1 MDLILLSKFL
11 GASLAISLSGI
22 GSGLSEGYIAG
33 KASEAIARQPKA
45 SSDVLRFMLITQ
57 AITETTAIFG
67 LLIAIMLL
75 FMMPA
80 DGSLCAVAAYC
91 GAGICMG
98 LGAIGAGMGAG
109 INGGQACES
118 VGRSPKYST
127 NITLITLIGQAISQ
141 TGTIFALVISLILL
155 FHAPGT
161 ETILPSV
168 IAAFFAAG
176 LCMGIGSIGAG
187 LGSGIGAG
195 GASRS
200 IGRYPG
206 QSTTVLLT
214 MLVGQAISQTGC
226 IFALVISLLLCFVTP
241 QGTNLAIIGAVLGAA
256 LSSGFGGIG
265 AGVGSGYATSK
276 ASWETAKNPKYAGL
290 IMRTMLLGQAVE
302 HAGCIYS
309 LLIAFIL
316 LMGQNQ

>member
-1 MDLILLSKFL
+1 MDLILISKYL
-11 GASLAISLSGI
+11 GAAFAVSLAGI
-22 GSGLSEGYIAG
+22 GSGVSEGYIAG
-33 KASEAIARQPKA
+33 RASEAISRQPKA
-45 SSDVLRFMLITQ
+45 SSEILRFMLITQ
-57 AITETTAIFG
+57 AVTETSAIFG

-75 FMMPA
+75 FMMPS
-80 DGSLCAVAAYC
+80 DGTLCAVAAYI
-91 GAGICMG
+91 GSGICMG
-98 LGAIGAGMGAG
+98 FGAIGAGMGAG

-127 NITLITLIGQAISQ
+127 NITVITLIGQAVSQ
-141 TGTIFALVISLILL
+141 TGTIFALVISLVLL

-161 ETILPSV
+161 QSLQPSV
-168 IAAFFAAG
+168 LAAFIAAGF
-176 LCMGIGSIGAG
+176 CMGIGSIGAG

-200 IGRYPG
+200 LGRYPG
-206 QSTTVLLT
+206 QSTHVLVT

-226 IFALVISLLLCFVTP
+226 IFALVISLLLCFVSP
-241 QGTNLAIIGAVLGAA
+241 QSANLAIIGAVLGAGFA
-256 LSSGFGGIG
+256 SGFGGIG

-290 IMRTMLLGQAVE
+290 ILRTMLLGQAVE

-316 LMGQNQ
+316 LMGQNN